1 MSKKHTKRYIAL
13 MESLAESKQIEGSIF
28 NEWNLFQTLMDNLP
42 DTIYFKDR
50 ESRFIKVNKGYLQKF
65 NIASESEILNKTD
78 LDIFQ
83 SDHADDALNDE
94 MEIIQTGKSI
104 INKIEK
110 ETWQSGKVTW
120 VSTTKVPLKDSEGK
134 IIGTFGLSRDI
145 TDMMLTEQELKKLY
159 FAIEQSPAA
168 VILTDANGKIE
179 YVNAMFTKMSGY
191 TPDDITGKVLKILK
205 DDNHRIG
212 NQNVWDTLL
221 RGSEWKGEFYNKR
234 KDGIYY
240 WESALLSPIYDDEE
254 NITNILAIQED
265 ITEKKKVLEE
275 LILAKERAEEA
286 NNAKDIFL
294 KNMSHELRTPL
305 IVILG
310 YSQLIMEESNETTM
324 SNMAAGIRKG
334 GIRLLNAINS
344 ILDLS
349 MIKSDNSELELNNV
363 NIVDD
368 IKNAFDTFQQAA
380 QEKKIEYCLQILNDQ
395 LFTKMDQRV
404 FRTIIENL
412 IDNAIKFTNQG
423 SITIISGVDSDNTI
437 YVTVKDTGI
446 GIAKEHHELIFEE
459 FRQVSEGINREYQG
473 TGLGLTI
480 TNKYI
485 DILGGTI
492 SVESEL
498 GAGSSFT
505 VRFPF
510 AN

>member
-1 MSKKHTKRYIAL
+1 VSKKRIKRNTTLVGSQEKSNQIAGTIS
-13 MESLAESKQIEGSIF
+13 E
-28 NEWNLFQTLMDNLP
+28 EWNLFQTLMDNLP

-50 ESRFIKVNKGYLQKF
+50 ESRFIKVNKGFLQKF
-65 NIASESEILNKTD
+65 NIATESEILNKTD
-78 LDIFQ
+78 HDIFQ
-83 SDHADDALNDE
+83 SDHANDALNDE

-104 INKIEK
+104 INKIEN
-110 ETWQSGKVTW
+110 ETWLAGKVTW
-120 VSTTKVPLKDSEGK
+120 ASTTKVPLKDSEGK

-145 TDMMLTEQELKKLY
+145 TDMMFTEQELKKLY

-191 TPDDITGKVLKILK
+191 NPGDIKGKVLKILK
-205 DDNHRIG
+205 DDSHRIG
-212 NQNVWDTLL
+212 DQNIWDTLL
-221 RGSEWKGEFYNKR
+221 HGFEWKGEFYNKR

-240 WESALLSPIYDDEE
+240 WESALLSPIYNEE
-254 NITNILAIQED
+254 GTIKNILAIQED
-265 ITEKKKVLEE
+265 ITEKKKVFEE
-275 LILAKERAEEA
+275 LILAKVRAEEA

-294 KNMSHELRTPL
+294 RNMSHELRTPL

-310 YSQLIMEESNETTM
+310 YSQLIMEESLEPNTCD
-324 SNMAAGIRKG
+324 MATDIKKG

-349 MIKSDNSELELNNV
+349 MIKSDNSDLELNNV
-363 NIVDD
+363 NIADE
-368 IKNAFDTFQQAA
+368 IKNIFDAFQEAA
-380 QEKKIEYCLQILNDQ
+380 QKKKIEYSLQKLNDR

-404 FRTIIENL
+404 FRTIIGNL

-423 SITIISGVDSDNTI
+423 SITVISGIDSDNTI
-437 YVTVKDTGI
+437 YITVKDTGI
-446 GIAKEHHELIFEE
+446 GMAAEHHEMIFEE

-480 TNKYI
+480 AKKYL

-498 GAGSSFT
+498 GVGSSFT
-505 VRFPF
+505 VRFPLV
-510 AN
+510 N